1 MKDLQLDIDLWKL
14 SLKERWEDEDIAE
27 FWRLRKLKFWDN
39 RIKNTSWLFYQIRK
53 HHTKP
58 TSKWVR
64 SWKECVMKFHYE
76 WFESLSTESNKK
88 FEWIEVPFTPYHQD
102 IVDCDIVKIIGIR
115 WIYKRYN
122 HTYYLCSWEFQ
133 WMWLIAKEAPDSF
146 RNLNF
151 DDRGSIDYIEKDWKF
166 IDISWERKAYQIY
179 KDKI

>member
-1 MKDLQLDIDLWKL
+1 MKDLQLDIDLWNL
-14 SLKERWEDEDIAE
+14 SLKGRWEDEDIAE
-27 FWRLRKLKFWDN
+27 FWRLRKLKFWED

-53 HHTKP
+53 QHTKP
-58 TSKWVR
+58 TSKLVR
-64 SWKECVMKFHYE
+64 SWNECVMKFHYE

-88 FEWIEVPFTPYHQD
+88 FEWIEVPFVPYHQD
-102 IVDCDIVKIIGIR
+102 IVDCDIVKIVGIR

-151 DDRGSIDYIEKDWKF
+151 DDRGSINFIEKDWKF